1 MRHSTASIESAQGR
15 HVTDSPPTST
25 LGSTAFASLISTP
38 AAKAAAQ
45 SSMTVPD
52 LPTFDSS
59 AFGGEDVSFYF
70 DMVRLQDRRDI
81 PRAFAH
87 RHNYYHLLWMTQ
99 AKGVHMLDF
108 VPHPVEP
115 CTVFFVSPAQIH
127 SWTSSVPPRGYVMN
141 ISADLFLQMFPRAD
155 QAAQF
160 PFFDVAS
167 GQPAL
172 YLTADQHDALLPL
185 VEAIEAEY
193 LGDADG
199 RLDIVRSYLLI
210 LLTRLRRLAPP
221 QAPVEGVSP
230 QGLSL
235 LRRYQ
240 QQVEQHFMDGLA
252 VPVYASQLH
261 VTERQ
266 LNDAVKRATGR
277 TAGQVIQQRVL
288 LEAKRLLTLT
298 DLGIAEVAYRLGYDD
313 LAYFCRFFKRHTQVT
328 PGDFRKRHARPE
340 ETSA

>member
-1 MRHSTASIESAQGR
+1 M
-15 HVTDSPPTST
+15 V
-25 LGSTAFASLISTP
+25 
-38 AAKAAAQ
+38 AAA
-45 SSMTVPD
+45 VPD
-52 LPTFDSS
+52 MPTFDTS
-59 AFGGEDVSFYF
+59 AFGGDDASFYF
-70 DMVRLQDRRDI
+70 DMVRLQDRADI

-99 AKGVHMLDF
+99 AQGVHLLDF
-108 VPHPVEP
+108 VPHPVQP

-127 SWTSSVPPRGYVMN
+127 SWTSSVPPRGFVMN
-141 ISADLFLQMFPRAD
+141 ISADLFVQMFPRAD
-155 QAAQF
+155 LAAQF

-193 LGDADG
+193 LGEGDG

-221 QAPVEGVSP
+221 PASQEGVSA
-230 QGLSL
+230 QGIHLA
-235 LRRYQ
+235 RRFQ
-240 QQVEQHFMDGLA
+240 QRVDQHFLECLP
-252 VPVYASQLH
+252 VPAYASQLH

-288 LEAKRLLTLT
+288 LEAKRLLSLT
-298 DLGIAEVAYRLGYDD
+298 DMGIAEVAYQLGYDD
-313 LAYFCRFFKRHTQVT
+313 LAYFCRFFKRHTQTT
-328 PGDFRKRHARPE
+328 PGDFRKRHARPVE
-340 ETSA
+340 AGTP